1 MSGSIGGKRIKRA
14 EVQPTLDNY
23 INKVLKGFPGFVSA
37 QITGSYNAGTKADHG
52 DIDIA
57 VHIKGT
63 DVKTVKKEFKNYLDG
78 LDDETTPR
86 FVFGKNEGKKS
97 QLYGAIVTCGFPIN
111 GRPEDYVQIDNI
123 IVTNENEQRF
133 QKEFLDLDAAK
144 QGLIMGLMRVI
155 LHHKDPDKILEYIG
169 MTDLPKLP
177 SNQEYEFVLS
187 SAGLSFRRVTLNN
200 EMREASRDE
209 LWRSANWDIV
219 KYILS
224 DFNLKDSYEDL
235 LIQVEKMVRNNDRS
249 RQRIVGIMKSMIR
262 VGPGEVGT
270 PKGDGKLAAIELAEK
285 TLKVFESLSLK
296 EMIKESCM
304 SKLIDYI
311 LEEVSSD
318 PKSTVM
324 NYLKQTPYNKRNWR
338 NSGVTEDQYNKFC
351 DTGKNVWFDDPEQM
365 FRFLNNNWNK
375 YKNLFADN
383 KDIMKDIIY
392 KSYEIVNGKT
402 YNTVPF
408 VISYGNNFN
417 IYVRRDINEK
427 DQIISVI
434 EECLQNI
441 KHKKWSFGTGFGM
454 KSYEGEL
461 FEKIF
466 KNRLRSTINKT
477 SGDIDNIDKLARE
490 IINKLN
496 VEEPSLIQVVPQG
509 KKNSKRQI
517 FDKDFSFKN
526 VSSDSGKEIADIVL
540 KYDNKDVMYL
550 SLKDGLAQTSS
561 LSYSDILRTG
571 FKEYGKGKDLECYK
585 SFCSMLGVDP
595 DIFHKWYFN
604 GDFKTSLKIKP
615 DKEKIKNLIKAILG
629 CGYTYVNSNGHIY
642 DIPTDYKIESNFNN
656 ITKALPRGGNEI
668 KSLFINGEIFG
679 IKSRIVF
686 RSSDGYPFP
695 FRFMIQ
701 TISPKELDSI
711 YEIISSSRNK

>member
-1 MSGSIGGKRIKRA
+1 
-14 EVQPTLDNY
+14 
-23 INKVLKGFPGFVSA
+23 
-37 QITGSYNAGTKADHG
+37 
-52 DIDIA
+52 
-57 VHIKGT
+57 
-63 DVKTVKKEFKNYLDG
+63 
-78 LDDETTPR
+78 
-86 FVFGKNEGKKS
+86 
-97 QLYGAIVTCGFPIN
+97 
-111 GRPEDYVQIDNI
+111 
-123 IVTNENEQRF
+123 
-133 QKEFLDLDAAK
+133 
-144 QGLIMGLMRVI
+144 
-155 LHHKDPDKILEYIG
+155 
-169 MTDLPKLP
+169 
-177 SNQEYEFVLS
+177 
-187 SAGLSFRRVTLNN
+187 
-200 EMREASRDE
+200 MREASRDE

-235 LIQVEKMVRNNDRS
+235 LVQVEKMVRNNDRS

-270 PKGDGKLAAIELAEK
+270 PKGEGKEAAIKLAEK

-296 EMIKESCM
+296 DMVRESYIP
-304 SKLIDYI
+304 KLIDYI

-318 PKSTVM
+318 PKVLVM

-338 NSGVTEDQYNKFC
+338 NSGVTESQYNKFC

-365 FRFLNNNWNK
+365 LRFLNNNWNK
-375 YKNLFADN
+375 YKNLFANN

-434 EECLQNI
+434 EECLQNT
-441 KHKKWSFGTGFGM
+441 KHNKWEFGTGFGM
-454 KSYEGEL
+454 RAYKGEG

-466 KNRLRSTINKT
+466 KNRLNSVINKT
-477 SGDIDNIDKLARE
+477 SGDINNEDKLVSE

-496 VEEPSLIQVVPQG
+496 VENPSLIQVIPQG
-509 KKNSKRQI
+509 KKNSKRKI
-517 FDKDFSFKN
+517 FDKDFSFTN
-526 VSSDSGKEIADIVL
+526 SSSNAGKEIVDIVL
-540 KYDNKDVMYL
+540 RYDNKDVMYL
-550 SLKDGLAQTSS
+550 SLKDGESQTSGPAC
-561 LSYSDILRTG
+561 SDILRTG
-571 FKEYGKGKDLECYK
+571 FKEYEKGKDLEYYNG
-585 SFCSMLGVDP
+585 FCSMLGVDP
-595 DIFHKWYFN
+595 DIFHKWYFKS
-604 GDFKTSLKIKP
+604 DFKTPLEIKP
-615 DKEKIKNLIKAILG
+615 DTHKINNFIKAILG

-642 DIPTDYKIESNFNN
+642 DIPEDYEIKSNFNN

-679 IKSRIVF
+679 IRSRIVF

-701 TISPKELDSI
+701 TINPKELDSI
-711 YEIISSSRNK
+711 YEIISSSK